1 MSVGIVDLLAKLLLL
16 DWVVIELTILV
27 CVDGL
32 IEVTTIATLVVALTP
47 LWFLL
52 ALLDEVIENLG
63 ERPTEVLAVNE

>member
-1 MSVGIVDLLAKLLLL
+1 LL
-16 DWVVIELTILV
+16 DWVVIELAILV

-32 IEVTTIATLVVALTP
+32 IEVTTTIVTTLTL

-63 ERPTEVLAVNE
+63 ERPSEVLAVNE